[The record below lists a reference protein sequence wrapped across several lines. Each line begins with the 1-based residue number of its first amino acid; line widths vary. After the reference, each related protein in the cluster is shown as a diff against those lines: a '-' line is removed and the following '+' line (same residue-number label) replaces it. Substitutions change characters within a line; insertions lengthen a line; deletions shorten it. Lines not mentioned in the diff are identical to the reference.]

1 MGRKRQYANAAERLR
16 AFRTR
21 KKEAAPK
28 VASQPVSLVIRPKRR
43 TSRPARLAAMG
54 NEAQAFID
62 ELQAWR
68 DCLPESFQESALAG
82 KLDEAIEKFSEVAET
97 LADIDLPRGF
107 GRD

>member
-1 MGRKRQYANAAERLR
+1 MGRKRQYASAAERLR

-21 KKEAAPK
+21 KKETATRAVPL
-28 VASQPVSLVIRPKRR
+28 AIRPKRR
-43 TSRPARLAAMG
+43 ASRPARLAAME

-68 DCLPESFQESALAG
+68 ECLPESFQESALAS
-82 KLDEAIEKFSEVAET
+82 KLDEAIDKFSEVAET

>member
-16 AFRTR
+16 AFRSR
-21 KKEAAPK
+21 QKEEAAPK
-28 VASQPVSLVIRPKRR
+28 GAPKPVPVKPKRR
-43 TSRPARLAAMG
+43 ASRPARLAAME

-68 DCLPESFQESALAG
+68 DSLPDSFQESALAS
-82 KLDEAIEKFSEVAET
+82 KLDDAIEKFSEVAET

>member
-1 MGRKRQYANAAERLR
+1 MGRKRQYASAAERLR
-16 AFRTR
+16 AFRDR
-21 KKEAAPK
+21 KKEEAASRVVPK
-28 VASQPVSLVIRPKRR
+28 PAPVKPKKGP
-43 TSRPARLAAMG
+43 SRPARLATME

-62 ELQAWR
+62 ELQGWR
-68 DCLPESFQESALAG
+68 DSLPESFQESALAG